1 MRRPIP
7 EKLIRE
13 TFDCFEGTRIEKAAD
28 GWTLITPWGRKVAI
42 HDFYIDFVG
51 ITKLLP
57 GEKELDREQLQ
68 FELEN
73 LAMEAWGCVDIRK
86 VPHWERAGIYGHAKA
101 YGILPVDDNAFRPF
115 GIVDAKDSFGE
126 ATGVGNNWFP
136 VGWRITVPGIGFVVI
151 GQIDKELCIRKIDGD
166 LYEATLRF
174 LQERQ
179 GYAVVRGKLP
189 VCTTWVTHGEMLG
202 IKVIPEIPR
211 GLLWFYLF
219 GHITT
224 IVLIIVAWLM
234 FTTFPFINGWIDIGI
249 GWIAAAIVMSIAK
262 GSDRKRGDVLLN
274 KFPQAASRNAKLQDA
289 RAKGML

>member
-7 EKLIRE
+7 EELIRE

-57 GEKELDREQLQ
+57 GEKEFDREQLQ

-73 LAMEAWGCVDIRK
+73 LAMEAWRCVDIRK

-101 YGILPVDDNAFRPF
+101 YGILPVDDNAMRPF

-126 ATGVGNNWFP
+126 AAVVRNNWFP

-151 GQIDKELCIRKIDGD
+151 GQRDNELLIRRVEGD
-166 LYEATLRF
+166 LYEDTLRF
-174 LQERQ
+174 LQARQ
-179 GYAVVRGKLP
+179 GYAVVRGSSSF
-189 VCTTWVTHGEMLG
+189 CTTWLVYGETRG
-202 IKVIPEIPR
+202 IRVIPEIPR
-211 GLLWFYLF
+211 GLLSFYLLS
-219 GHITT
+219 H
-224 IVLIIVAWLM
+224 VAWAIGAVAV
-234 FTTFPFINGWIDIGI
+234 FPVWELFPDLAFWKLALGALGVATVAMGFLWGD
-249 GWIAAAIVMSIAK
+249 
-262 GSDRKRGDVLLN
+262 DRKRGEALVN
-274 KFPQAASRNAKLQDA
+274 KFPQAASRNAKLDDA
-289 RAKGML
+289 RARGML